1 VAKYDDGR
9 MPQRSPLPEPLGR
22 GPFSVREAMALGVT
36 RDRLRSRDLQRAF
49 HGTRATGLDLSR
61 LVDRCRAYTPRMS
74 DGHAFSH
81 LTAAEL
87 FGFPLPLGGTS
98 PSLHVT
104 AASPARAPA
113 GRGIVGH
120 QGRLLPL
127 DVVEFRGLSVV
138 SPSVAW
144 CQVGERLGIDDLV
157 AIGDWIV
164 TGSPFQNVLPLASL
178 EELAE
183 ASAARS
189 GGWGH
194 RARAA
199 ALPQIREGPL
209 SRPESFL
216 RLLLVRAGIPEPQLN
231 VMCYTEQGEQIEM
244 PDLAWP
250 EFTTVGQYEGDHH
263 RGQAQFRR
271 DIRRDERFVDHGWTV
286 VKAGADDLFGR
297 PVELAERFARRLRAN
312 GWRGGIDLRHVGR
325 FSR

>member
-1 VAKYDDGR
+1 
-9 MPQRSPLPEPLGR
+9 M
-22 GPFSVREAMALGVT
+22 REAIARGVT
-36 RDRLRSRDLQRAF
+36 RDRLRSRDLQRPF
-49 HGTRATGLDLSR
+49 HGTRATGLDLS
-61 LVDRCRAYTPRMS
+61 LLADRCRAYTPRMI

-98 PSLHVT
+98 PSVHVT
-104 AASPARAPA
+104 APSPARAPA

-127 DVVEFRGLSVV
+127 DVVDRGGLSVV
-138 SPSVAW
+138 SAAVAW
-144 CQVGERLGIDDLV
+144 CQVGERLGVDDLI

-164 TGSPFQNVLPLASL
+164 TGSPFQNMLPLATL

-183 ASAARS
+183 ATAARS
-189 GGWGH
+189 GGRGH
-194 RARAA
+194 RARAT

-231 VMCYTEQGEQIEM
+231 VMCFTERGEQIEM

-250 EFTTVGQYEGDHH
+250 DFTTVGQYEGDHH

-286 VKAGADDLFGR
+286 VKASADDLFGR
-297 PVELAERFARRLRAN
+297 PAELVERFARRLWAN
-312 GWRGGIDLRHVGR
+312 GWQGRIDLREVGR